1 MIETERNFINSS
13 NEVLIVSGNSC
24 VVDFSK
30 KIIGENVT
38 YKIQSQ
44 IVETSFLVS
53 TFVFLD
59 VLSINLEN
67 LETVISAI
75 EKNKS
80 KVILIVPF
88 DSNRIILKEITKTCD
103 KIIPYPSEILKAKN
117 IFISSIKNTS
127 LVNGNGFSNISMEE
141 ISKYRELDEILGT
154 SEQILEVKKRIINCL
169 SIRNPILIL
178 GETGTGKSTIA
189 RIIHSISER
198 KNNNYFQLNIST
210 IPENLADS
218 ELFGAEQGAYTDAHK
233 RDGII
238 KACDGGTLFIDEIG
252 TAPLCIQNKLLVFID
267 TGEFNKVGSDK
278 MHKADVKLIFAT
290 NDNLKLKVM
299 QGEFR
304 KDIAQRMMGYVIYLA
319 PLRERAGDISVI
331 ANAIAK
337 KHGCTITEAGLEKL
351 ESYSWPGNVRQL
363 KYCMER
369 ACNRGNPQIDSQ
381 DLEWY
386 N

>member
-67 LETVISAI
+67 LETAISAI